1 MMELVV
7 HDEYILDDVKNFF
20 STSFL
25 GLSDLTQQYINIMT
39 NVRENGFKSG
49 KTADALETF
58 ISQVSMETTDENIS
72 ADVVSPCV
80 SRYCDHFIDRIDD
93 ADQKLYD

>member
-1 MMELVV
+1 MELIV
-7 HDEYILDDVKNFF
+7 HDEYIEEVKNFF

-25 GLSDLTQQYINIMT
+25 GLSDLTSQYINIMRT
-39 NVRENGFKSG
+39 VRENGFKSG

-80 SRYCDHFIDRIDD
+80 SQYCDNFIDQIDD
-93 ADQKLYD
+93 ADKELYD

>member
-1 MMELVV
+1 MELIV
-7 HDEYILDDVKNFF
+7 HDEYIKDVKNFF

-25 GLSDLTQQYINIMT
+25 GLSDLMSQYINIMRT
-39 NVRENGFKSG
+39 VRENGFKSG

-80 SRYCDHFIDRIDD
+80 SQYCDNFIDQIDD
-93 ADQKLYD
+93 ADKELYD